1 MKKMIMGACA
11 LMALAA
17 VSCGKCESGS
27 CSSTAATDS
36 LSTAYGTYV
45 GSMIYGDYSQM
56 GDKEKA
62 QKQEFLRGMQI
73 VFGADDSRDTRM
85 GMQVAIQM
93 MTELQQLEQQG
104 ITINKAAAMS
114 AFKSAFL
121 ADSLPYSE
129 MQGRA
134 LEFQRLYM
142 AAQQKAQAEKEAGEA
157 QAPEAVQNGE
167 KAEAYVAAQKAEN
180 ADVRTTESGLSYL
193 IANEGDGQHPD
204 ENATVVVNYTGKH
217 IDGEVFDTTDGRG
230 PATFNLQGV
239 VPGFRE
245 GLMLLGKGG
254 KATLYIPGKL
264 AYGNQGQPAAGIGP
278 NEMLIFDVELL
289 DVNPAN

>member
-1 MKKMIMGACA
+1 MMGACA
-11 LMALAA
+11 LMALTA
-17 VSCGKCESGS
+17 VSCGKCESDS
-27 CSSTAATDS
+27 CASGVANES

-56 GDKEKA
+56 GEKQKA

-104 ITINKAAAMS
+104 ITINKATAMS

-142 AAQQKAQAEKEAGEA
+142 AAQ
-157 QAPEAVQNGE
+157 E
-167 KAEAYVAAQKAEN
+167 KA
-180 ADVRTTESGLSYL
+180 
-193 IANEGDGQHPD
+193 
-204 ENATVVVNYTGKH
+204 
-217 IDGEVFDTTDGRG
+217 
-230 PATFNLQGV
+230 
-239 VPGFRE
+239 
-245 GLMLLGKGG
+245 
-254 KATLYIPGKL
+254 
-264 AYGNQGQPAAGIGP
+264 
-278 NEMLIFDVELL
+278 
-289 DVNPAN
+289 

>member
-1 MKKMIMGACA
+1 
-11 LMALAA
+11 MALAA
-17 VSCGKCESGS
+17 VSCDKCGSGKCD
-27 CSSTAATDS
+27 STAANDS
-36 LSTAYGTYV
+36 ISTAYGTYV

-85 GMQVAIQM
+85 GMQVALQM
-93 MTELQQLEQQG
+93 MGELQQLEQQG
-104 ITINKAAAMS
+104 ITINKAAAMT
-114 AFKSAFL
+114 AFKTAFL
-121 ADSLPYSE
+121 ADSLPYAD
-129 MQGRA
+129 MQARA
-134 LEFQRLYM
+134 LDFQRLYM
-142 AAQQKAQAEKEAGEA
+142 AAQEKARAEKDSEQA
-157 QAPEAVQNGE
+157 QAPEAVTNGE
-167 KAEAYVAAQKAEN
+167 KAEAYVAEQQAANPEI
-180 ADVRTTESGLSYL
+180 RTTDNGLSYL
-193 IANEGDGQHPD
+193 IEVEGDGQHPD
-204 ENATVVVNYTGKH
+204 EDATVVVNYTGKH
-217 IDGEVFDTTDGRG
+217 INGEVFDSTGGRG

-278 NEMLIFDVELL
+278 NEMLIFDVELI
-289 DVNPAN
+289 DINPAE